1 MHHESRRRAMAR
13 VADHLSVEDL
23 EARLRSAQDPTATRH
38 FQVIWLLARGH
49 TIADVAAVTSFGP
62 RWIEQLLARYN
73 AHGPEA
79 LGDLRRRNGGVRGVL
94 RPALLERLRA
104 ARGAAARWG
113 PVVQPQSGGL
123 DGGRTRAR
131 GGVAPTWLGGP
142 EGDQLV
148 GAEAAAPPSGRGH
161 ARGAGGGQTKLEQ
174 AVAGEGGRN
183 PNKPVEVWATDEH
196 RLGLK
201 PILRRVWAPKGQR
214 PIALGHHRYK
224 WLYVTAFVQPI
235 SGEVFWSISTG
246 VSKPF
251 FAALLALF
259 AREAGAGQDRI
270 VVLGLDSAGWHTEP
284 NLAVPEGIRLVYLPP
299 YSPEL
304 QPAEHLWPIL
314 DEPLANQY
322 FETLA
327 DLEHVVTERCRV
339 LNGDQLKP
347 GTNFHWWPKPA
358 TPV

>member
-1 MHHESRRRAMAR
+1 MAR

-23 EARLRSAQDPTATRH
+23 EAGLRSAQDPTATRH

-49 TIADVAAVTSFGP
+49 TIADVAAVTSFVP

-79 LGDLRRRNGGVRGVL
+79 LGDLRRRNGSAPSVL
-94 RPALLERLRA
+94 RPELLARLPERLATPPSDGGLWTGPKVA
-104 ARGAAARWG
+104 AWMAGELGLAAVLPQRGWEALKAIDWSVQKPRPRHPAWATPEEREVFKKAGAA
-113 PVVQPQSGGL
+113 V
-123 DGGRTRAR
+123 
-131 GGVAPTWLGGP
+131 
-142 EGDQLV
+142 
-148 GAEAAAPPSGRGH
+148 AEAAAQHPD
-161 ARGAGGGQTKLEQ
+161 
-174 AVAGEGGRN
+174 
-183 PNKPVEVWATDEH
+183 KPVEVWATDEH
-196 RLGLK
+196 RIGLK

-235 SGEVFWSISTG
+235 SGEVFWYVSNG

-259 AREAGAGQDRI
+259 AREAGAGRERI
-270 VVLGLDSAGWHTEP
+270 IVLGLDSAGWHTAP
-284 NLAVPEGIRLVYLPP
+284 NLVVPEGLRLVYLPP

-314 DEPLANQY
+314 DEPLANRY
-322 FETLA
+322 FETLS
-327 DLEHVVTERCRV
+327 DLERTVCDRCRV
-339 LNGDQLKP
+339 LGGDQLSL

-358 TPV
+358 KPA